1 MYLRKDVV
9 ELDEID
15 KKIIEILQ
23 KDART
28 SFSRIA
34 KVLNRSEAT
43 IHLRVKKLR
52 EMGVLRGFYADIDP
66 SKIGKD
72 TIAFILVKIDANK
85 YPETVS
91 KIVELKDVYEAYD
104 VTGEYSLLLKV
115 ILRSREEL
123 ASLLDTIGKFEGVQ
137 ETYTM
142 FVLRVLKEV
151 KSVLVD

>member
-1 MYLRKDVV
+1 LRKDVV
-9 ELDEID
+9 ELDDID

-85 YPETVS
+85 YPETVT

>member
-1 MYLRKDVV
+1 MPDKPV

-28 SFSRIA
+28 SFSKIA
-34 KVLNRSEAT
+34 KMLDRSEAT

-52 EMGVLRGFYADIDP
+52 EMGVLRGFYADIDA

-72 TIAFILVKIDANK
+72 TIAFILIKIDANK
-85 YPETVS
+85 YPETV
-91 KIVELKDVYEAYD
+91 KDIVKLEDIYEAYD
-104 VTGEYSLLLKV
+104 VTGEYSLLVKTV
-115 ILRSREEL
+115 VRDREEL
-123 ASLLDTIGKFEGVQ
+123 ARLLDLIGKMEGVQ

-142 FVLRVLKEV
+142 YVLRVLKEV
-151 KSVLVD
+151 KSVRVD

>member
-1 MYLRKDVV
+1 MSKKNVV

-15 KKIIEILQ
+15 KKILQILQ

-28 SFSRIA
+28 SFSKIA
-34 KVLNRSEAT
+34 KMLNRSEAT
-43 IHLRVKKLR
+43 IHMRVKRLKEL
-52 EMGVLRGFYADIDP
+52 GILKGFYADVDA

-72 TIAFILVKIDANK
+72 TIAFVLVKIDANK
-85 YPETVS
+85 YPETVE
-91 KIVELKDVYEAYD
+91 KIIELKDVYEAYD

-115 ILRSREEL
+115 IVSTREDL
-123 ASLLDTIGKFEGVQ
+123 ARLLDVIGKFDGVQ

-151 KSVLVD
+151 KTINVE